1 MLGPATSGLVT
12 VAEPLVLGGLLIKAQ
27 RRSLPKT
34 ESATA
39 RQALV
44 PTGTVFQEIETDKF
58 NNNLF
63 NYLKPLS
70 YQFT

>member
-1 MLGPATSGLVT
+1 MLGPGTSGLVT
-12 VAEPLVLGGLLIKAQ
+12 VAEALVLGRLVIKAR
-27 RRSLPKT
+27 RRSLLKT

-44 PTGTVFQEIETDKF
+44 PTGRVFQEIETDKVS
-58 NNNLF
+58 NNLF